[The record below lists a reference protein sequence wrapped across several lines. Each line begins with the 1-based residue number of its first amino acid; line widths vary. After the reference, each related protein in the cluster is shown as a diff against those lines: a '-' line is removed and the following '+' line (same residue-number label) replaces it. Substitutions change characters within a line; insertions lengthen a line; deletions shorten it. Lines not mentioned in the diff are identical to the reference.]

1 MSADL
6 HSLHHLLTKDNAIS
20 REGRRA
26 RPPFFFCVCVIPFSP
41 LLLWGE
47 DRRKEKPMT
56 PKKSRRMAPRH
67 THTHTHTHR
76 QTHTHHHT
84 HNHHHHHHTHTS
96 SRKSRHHT
104 VTVLCTNTTHTH
116 THTHHHTHHHH
127 HHHTHHHTHH
137 DTTPSHTTRHYII
150 TRTPRII
157 IHTTRTVT
165 TDF

>member
-67 THTHTHTHR
+67 THTHTHHTDR
-76 QTHTHHHT
+76 QTAQHSIQHSTHHA
-84 HNHHHHHHTHTS
+84 THTTHYTHAKRRRS
-96 SRKSRHHT
+96 DPVCGRHAGMRKIR
-104 VTVLCTNTTHTH
+104 
-116 THTHHHTHHHH
+116 
-127 HHHTHHHTHH
+127 
-137 DTTPSHTTRHYII
+137 
-150 TRTPRII
+150 
-157 IHTTRTVT
+157 
-165 TDF
+165 